1 MTFLID
7 AYNLMHAVGY
17 LSKTTPKNRMES
29 SRRRLLDWLGDNAR
43 TRPGD
48 RFQVVFDA
56 KAMPSPLA
64 DRVHRGIHVH
74 HSFQE
79 SADDVLIRLLNESK
93 PGTATLVSN
102 DNEIQAAARRNRC
115 AVMTCLEF
123 VDWLIAP
130 VAKKKSDLVETEKPE
145 NVLDEQELLEVFSKA
160 NKKRIHGKA
169 QQ

>member
-17 LSKTTPKNRMES
+17 LSKATPQNRMES

-56 KAMPSPLA
+56 KAMLSPLA
-64 DRVHRGIHVH
+64 DHVHRGVRVRY
-74 HSFQE
+74 SFRE
-79 SADDVLIRLLNESK
+79 SADDVLIRLLNEAK
-93 PGTATLVSN
+93 PGMATLVSN

-115 AVMTCLEF
+115 AVLSCLEF

-130 VAKKKSDLVETEKPE
+130 VSESKPIRTQPEKPVE
-145 NVLDEQELLEVFSKA
+145 AIDNDELLNAFAVPKVP
-160 NKKRIHGKA
+160 NRRRRG
-169 QQ
+169 

>member
-17 LSKTTPKNRMES
+17 LSKSTPANRMES
-29 SRRRLLDWLGDNAR
+29 SRRRLLDWLGDHAR

-56 KAMPSPLA
+56 KAMQLPLA

-102 DNEIQAAARRNRC
+102 DNEIQAAARQNRC

-130 VAKKKSDLVETEKPE
+130 NVEAKAVHIESEKPVE
-145 NVLDEQELLEVFSKA
+145 AIDNDELLNAFAVPKA
-160 NKKRIHGKA
+160 KNQRRRG
-169 QQ
+169 

>member
-17 LSKTTPKNRMES
+17 LGKATPQNRMES

-56 KAMPSPLA
+56 KAMQSPLA

-74 HSFQE
+74 HSYLE
-79 SADDVLIRLLNESK
+79 SADDVLIRLLSESK

-102 DNEIQAAARRNRC
+102 DNEIKAAARRNRC

-123 VDWLIAP
+123 VDWLIMP
-130 VAKKKSDLVETEKPE
+130 VAVAKAVQIEPEKPVE
-145 NVLDEQELLEVFSKA
+145 AIDNDELLNAFAVPKVP
-160 NKKRIHGKA
+160 NRRRRG
-169 QQ
+169 